1 MSDRPEQGNLADPDA
16 TTRVLSMAL
25 GLATVQLVRI
35 AAQFGIADALQDGP
49 RSADEIAA
57 ACGMF
62 GASAARVFRA
72 LVGIGILTELEPDRY
87 ECTAEGRLLA
97 RKVDGS
103 LRDFVLLETSE
114 PYMQMWT
121 RFDQSVRTGEPA
133 FEEVHGT
140 NIYDYFLEDSRKRK
154 LFYDAMT
161 ALSKQEGLVLRDS
174 YDFSNSRCVI
184 DLGGGHG
191 WLLIRL
197 LQANPEMRGILF
209 DLAPVIEGAESVV
222 RDSGVGDRCMMVS
235 GDLFESVP
243 AEGDVYILK
252 RILMDKD
259 DEAALEVLANV
270 REAMSASATLLIADP
285 DIQTPTGTL
294 NDMLMLVGCGSPV
307 RTEEQYRDLVHRAGL
322 RLTRA
327 IETPSIIRLFVA
339 IRA

>member
-1 MSDRPEQGNLADPDA
+1 MSDRPKQGNLADPDA

-25 GLATVQLVRI
+25 GLSTVQLVRI

-49 RSADEIAA
+49 RSAGEIAA
-57 ACGMF
+57 TCGMF
-62 GASAARVFRA
+62 GATAARVFRA

-87 ECTAEGRLLA
+87 DCTPEGRLLA
-97 RKVDGS
+97 RTVDGS

-121 RFDQSVRTGEPA
+121 RFDQSVRTGEPV
-133 FEEVHGT
+133 FEEVHGI
-140 NIYDYFLEDSRKRK
+140 NLYDYFIGDSRERK

-161 ALSKQEGLVLRDS
+161 ALSKQ
-174 YDFSNSRCVI
+174 
-184 DLGGGHG
+184 
-191 WLLIRL
+191 
-197 LQANPEMRGILF
+197 
-209 DLAPVIEGAESVV
+209 
-222 RDSGVGDRCMMVS
+222 
-235 GDLFESVP
+235 DLFESVP

-285 DIQTPTGTL
+285 DVQTPTGTL
-294 NDMLMLVGCGSPV
+294 NDMLMLAGCGSPV